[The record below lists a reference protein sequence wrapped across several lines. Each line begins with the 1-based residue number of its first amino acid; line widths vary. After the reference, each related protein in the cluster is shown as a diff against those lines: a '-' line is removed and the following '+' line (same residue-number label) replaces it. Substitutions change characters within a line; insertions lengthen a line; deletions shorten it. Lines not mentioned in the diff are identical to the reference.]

1 MTKKVMLVVEF
12 EIKLEHR
19 DKFLTIMHGHASRTT
34 RRESECLQFDVLLPD
49 NEPHKVFLVEA
60 YTSRAALDD
69 HMENSGLKYVRE
81 TYQDWIVSRTITIC
95 DVLA

>member
-12 EIKLEHR
+12 EIKPEHR
-19 DKFLTIMHGHASRTT
+19 DKFLTIMHGHASRTA

-49 NEPHKVFLVEA
+49 DEPHKVFLVEG
-60 YTSRAALDD
+60 YTSREALDD
-69 HMENSGLKYVRE
+69 HMENSGLKFVRE
-81 TYQDWIVSRTITIC
+81 TYKDWIVSRTITIC